1 MPTEIACRNPE
12 ISGTLFLKN
21 IFFFFC
27 MIENT
32 NLKLFSQAD
41 RYLTQLKS
49 YGIIEQGHFE
59 YKGKA
64 DDGTRLRGEY
74 FVNFRK
80 LKTNQEIEISG
91 LYWEAIEEF
100 FGDKISDLIIV
111 GVAFGSLSLPKV
123 IQTLGFEK
131 YNVEYAYTEKRN
143 GILGLYGEQAEKCR
157 GKHILFIE
165 DVFNNGTSIKELTKE
180 IAEKKDE
187 YEISGFSV
195 LYGVHRGHTFA
206 LDPKGE
212 VYTMSQIYA
221 PAVHASKLS
230 SEILARPLKEYKK

>member
-1 MPTEIACRNPE
+1 MTQ
-12 ISGTLFLKN
+12 S
-21 IFFFFC
+21 
-27 MIENT
+27 IENNHNE
-32 NLKLFSQAD
+32 NLKIFSKAD
-41 RYLTQLKS
+41 EYLEQLKS

-64 DDGTRLRGEY
+64 EDGSRLRGEY

-80 LKTNQEIEISG
+80 LKTDQEIEISSK
-91 LYWEAIEEF
+91 YWEAIEEF
-100 FGDKISDLIIV
+100 FSDKLSDLIIV

-123 IQTLGFEK
+123 IQTLGFSK
-131 YNVEYAYTEKRN
+131 YKIEYAYTEKRN

-165 DVFNNGTSIKELTKE
+165 DVFNNGTSIKELTAE
-180 IAEKKDE
+180 INEKKEDLE
-187 YEISGFSV
+187 LKGFSV

-206 LDPKGE
+206 KEPKGE

-221 PAVHASKLS
+221 PAVHASQLS
-230 SEILARPLKEYKK
+230 AEILAQPLKEYKK

>member
-1 MPTEIACRNPE
+1 MIKTRN
-12 ISGTLFLKN
+12 N
-21 IFFFFC
+21 
-27 MIENT
+27 
-32 NLKLFSQAD
+32 NLKIFSQSKK
-41 RYLTQLKS
+41 YLKQLKS

-64 DDGTRLRGEY
+64 EDGTRLRGEY

-80 LKTNQEIEISG
+80 LKTNQEIEISD

-100 FGDKISDLIIV
+100 FANKFKNLSDLIIV

-131 YNVEYAYTEKRN
+131 YGIEYAYTEKRN

-165 DVFNNGTSIKELTKE
+165 DVFNNGTSIKELTAE
-180 IAEKKDE
+180 INTKKTDLE
-187 YEISGFSV
+187 LKGFSV

-206 LDPKGE
+206 EEPKGE
-212 VYTMSQIYA
+212 IYTMSQIYA
-221 PAVHASKLS
+221 PAVHASQLS
-230 SEILARPLKEYKK
+230 EEILKRPLKEYKK